1 MGENAEFDQAASID
15 TFYLLYCGSLV
26 FFMQAGF
33 GLLEAGTVRSKN
45 LKNILLKNTLDACIG
60 AVVWW
65 AFGFGIAV
73 RFCQPVR
80 SRSHSQR
87 FASAFRDSRKMR
99 LRHAFGSTLTVK
111 ISSSASRMGT
121 TARTSSFSWGRFV
134 RICLPPR
141 VG

>member
-1 MGENAEFDQAASID
+1 MMFSLACATVGARRVVRGARPLATMSEAASID

-65 AFGFGIAV
+65 AWGFGMAV
-73 RFCQPVR
+73 R
-80 SRSHSQR
+80 
-87 FASAFRDSRKMR
+87 
-99 LRHAFGSTLTVK
+99 
-111 ISSSASRMGT
+111 
-121 TARTSSFSWGRFV
+121 
-134 RICLPPR
+134 
-141 VG
+141 